1 MLLPARLAVT
11 DPSLLTRGRSVSS
24 AEAASIERRRKT
36 SVTNWLRLA
45 ARPTAL
51 GCPAALPAG
60 WMRYD
65 PHGAGTATSPL
76 ARRVESTLSK
86 SSDRLSGRSVT
97 PATLPSTHGPNIT
110 GRPDPP
116 PPT

>member
-11 DPSLLTRGRSVSS
+11 DQSLLTRGRSVSS

-51 GCPAALPAG
+51 GCPAALSAG
-60 WMRYD
+60 WMQSD
-65 PHGAGTATSPL
+65 PPGAGNATRTL
-76 ARRVESTLSK
+76 AGRWRTEERWVGEEGGSTCEYGGGQ
-86 SSDRLSGRSVT
+86 R
-97 PATLPSTHGPNIT
+97 
-110 GRPDPP
+110 
-116 PPT
+116 